1 MAKGIGYRENSRV
14 FYSVLLVACCN
25 QALVNQIK
33 LLKEFKMKTDWLA
46 VRLRLQ
52 TFELKNEKPLFVFK
66 LTNQAKRGLIDL
78 HFFNIGI

>member
-1 MAKGIGYRENSRV
+1 
-14 FYSVLLVACCN
+14 
-25 QALVNQIK
+25 
-33 LLKEFKMKTDWLA
+33 MKTDWLA